1 MLRGAKRR
9 IGKLGMEPYVF
20 NERDRLEGGELNT
33 LETQAN
39 GQVLAWSVDPS
50 RDGHDHEVAAGR
62 LLAERIAAL
71 KGYTYAG
78 EVGSVPPPTGPVYFV
93 PSDTITDCALAR
105 FAGIHGVD
113 DLFGGVVPHPFVG
126 TKAITHALIGDDA
139 AAPEGWVPTVAQ
151 RVQSSVLT
159 GYTAFSEADARLAG
173 RDLLP
178 RGSVRVKP
186 ARATGG
192 RSQWVVRDALALD
205 EVLAGLST
213 IARDGVVLERNLRNP
228 RTLSVGQAIIGT
240 TRMSYHGLQRLV
252 RNHAGEFVYGGSELT
267 VVRGDL
273 EDLLGL
279 QLEPALRLAIDQARL
294 YHAVVVSSFDGFIA
308 SRINYDVAQ
317 GLDDTGRW
325 CSGVLE
331 PSWRVGGASAAEIAA
346 MEVLHDDPDRMQ
358 VRSSCVE
365 VYGGAEPPAGA
376 CVYYDDIDPAVG
388 RITKFSFVEPHAD
401 PT

>member
-1 MLRGAKRR
+1 
-9 IGKLGMEPYVF
+9 MEPYVF
-20 NERDRLEGGELNT
+20 NERDRLQGGELNT

-50 RDGHDHEVAAGR
+50 RDGEDHEVAAGR
-62 LLAERIAAL
+62 VLAERIAAL

-78 EVGSVPPPTGPVYFV
+78 EVGSAPPPAGPVYFV

-105 FAGIHGVD
+105 SAGIHGVD
-113 DLFGGVVPHPFVG
+113 DLFGGVVPHPFVA
-126 TKAITHALIGDDA
+126 TKAITHALIGEDA
-139 AAPEGWVPTVAQ
+139 AAPAGWVPTVAQ
-151 RVQSSVLT
+151 RIQSSVLT

-192 RSQWVVRDALALD
+192 RSQWVVRDAMALD

-294 YHAVVVSSFDGFIA
+294 YHAVVVSSFDGFTA

-346 MEVLHDDPDRMQ
+346 MEVLHDDP
-358 VRSSCVE
+358 
-365 VYGGAEPPAGA
+365 
-376 CVYYDDIDPAVG
+376 
-388 RITKFSFVEPHAD
+388 
-401 PT
+401 

>member
-1 MLRGAKRR
+1 
-9 IGKLGMEPYVF
+9 
-20 NERDRLEGGELNT
+20 
-33 LETQAN
+33 
-39 GQVLAWSVDPS
+39 
-50 RDGHDHEVAAGR
+50 
-62 LLAERIAAL
+62 
-71 KGYTYAG
+71 
-78 EVGSVPPPTGPVYFV
+78 
-93 PSDTITDCALAR
+93 
-105 FAGIHGVD
+105 
-113 DLFGGVVPHPFVG
+113 
-126 TKAITHALIGDDA
+126 
-139 AAPEGWVPTVAQ
+139 
-151 RVQSSVLT
+151 
-159 GYTAFSEADARLAG
+159 
-173 RDLLP
+173 LLP

-192 RSQWVVRDALALD
+192 RSQWVVRDAMALD

-279 QLEPALRLAIDQARL
+279 QLEPALRLAIDQARM

-346 MEVLHDDPDRMQ
+346 MEVLHDDPERMQ
-358 VRSSCVE
+358 VRASCVE
-365 VYGGAEPPAGA
+365 VYGGAEPPAGG